1 MQTIRDSKAVYVTGR
16 IDPIGGQLGS
26 GSQETVDFVLSE
38 DVTRPTAP
46 SCAAENVG
54 WRHLMT
60 LVFRV
65 QCTRQTADGE
75 QTIMALA
82 DRGRTCCPLQD
93 RVRLD
98 KFFGP
103 ALGKIREAV
112 EHVCLDLVLKPHTPV
127 QLDVTID
134 SFAQHDLFSF
144 GQGCAI
150 S

>member
-1 MQTIRDSKAVYVTGR
+1 M
-16 IDPIGGQLGS
+16 GG
-26 GSQETVDFVLSE
+26 GSQETVDFVPSE
-38 DVTRPTAP
+38 DVTRPTAL
-46 SCAAENVG
+46 SCAAEKVG
-54 WRHLMT
+54 WRHLMP

-75 QTIMALA
+75 QSIMALA

-112 EHVCLDLVLKPHTPV
+112 EHVCLDLVLKAHTPV
-127 QLDVTID
+127 QLDVTRGVLKGNPE
-134 SFAQHDLFSF
+134 SL
-144 GQGCAI
+144 C
-150 S
+150 